1 MAPGHLQ
8 MLPPVR
14 PLEHQHSGQTVPHFL
29 RVLVSQTAVE
39 SVDRMGIRY
48 SLIVAMFGICTWK
61 EIRPYFFH
69 FAIISHKKGTKS
81 FGAAWV
87 AKVR

>member
-61 EIRPYFFH
+61 
-69 FAIISHKKGTKS
+69 A
-81 FGAAWV
+81 V
-87 AKVR
+87 L